1 MNYAS
6 GGNGTI
12 LHLGAE
18 MFLDEAGGKARHI
31 PYKGVGPMVRP
42 DRRPGRLRHRRAAQR
57 AAAPQGGRAARPSA
71 SAPPQRV
78 AGRTR
83 HPTFVEQGVPG
94 YVVEAWFAVIG
105 PKGLPAAEVKRVHG
119 GRRRV
124 RRPRGQGG
132 DGQAGQR
139 DPGLAPDKAAMPFFR
154 SELAKYAAL
163 VKKAGV
169 EAQSQAAHARHG
181 LDLAELHRARH
192 DLEQRMLWVSRRASV
207 NALGGEFAQTLS
219 AYLAQLPRR
228 EQFEVAAER
237 RAALIAAASDEE
249 LRVGRAL
256 ERPGPPPGETTP
268 ASGEREA
275 LHQLGTALAANVEVL
290 RQIDESA
297 REYKEAA
304 TAARTKLT
312 EYLFWIPAS
321 RSIDAWAGLV
331 PAWQWT
337 VSADNWRS
345 AGSVATKEFGR
356 APFWPLVALVVA
368 GALLLGRGRIR
379 RAMDAVSPVRLGGQR
394 YRMAHAFAALGLT
407 LLLAVP
413 LPILLRTLAHLLGS
427 APPAQPFALA
437 LSDALNSV
445 SFLSMGLLACVNLL
459 APNGLL
465 IAHFGQEGL
474 QLQAVARELRRF
486 AVLFVLVIFLAALNM
501 SNHSPFAN
509 HESLGRSL
517 FSLAL
522 MISSVFSW
530 RTFRRNS
537 PFVQGLV
544 ARAPRSWAVRLH
556 PLWAGLLVLAPVAV
570 AGLAAS
576 GYFVAAVYF
585 WIRTLDSLF
594 LALGAALLYAL
605 ARLWVGLQR
614 QQLSRARDAEAA
626 LQAGRDA
633 TDEPADT
640 LAAQARPPL
649 PDVAAIGEQARSL
662 LNLLVS
668 LLFLTGLAF
677 VWRDAMPAL
686 SVIGEFTLWRTHSV
700 VNGTQVVHALTVG
713 QLGGAIL
720 IGVITGLA
728 VNRVAGLLD
737 IVGMS
742 QLGFQADATYAIK
755 AVTRYSLAAAG
766 VLVASSILGIG
777 WGDVQWL
784 VAALGVG
791 LGFGLQEIVANFVS
805 GLIVLAERPIRI
817 GDVITVDKTTG
828 KVARIRARATVVV
841 DFDNK
846 EVIIPNKTFIT
857 APVVNWTLS
866 SQVSRLVLKVG
877 VPLGSNIAAIQQRIV
892 EEVGLLPDVLSN
904 PPPAVFFTAFA
915 DKNLEF
921 EIHAYVGSLND
932 RFRVQHEIN
941 LAAER
946 VLREQGADAP
956 PS

>member
-1 MNYAS
+1 MHPNPLYRRFVVAVVA
-6 GGNGTI
+6 
-12 LHLGAE
+12 LLGCVA
-18 MFLDEAGGKARHI
+18 LAALQPARAD
-31 PYKGVGPMVRP
+31 G
-42 DRRPGRLRHRRAAQR
+42 
-57 AAAPQGGRAARPSA
+57 
-71 SAPPQRV
+71 SAPGNESLAQQI
-78 AGRTR
+78 A
-83 HPTFVEQGVPG
+83 
-94 YVVEAWFAVIG
+94 EA
-105 PKGLPAAEVKRVHG
+105 
-119 GRRRV
+119 
-124 RRPRGQGG
+124 
-132 DGQAGQR
+132 
-139 DPGLAPDKAAMPFFR
+139 
-154 SELAKYAAL
+154 
-163 VKKAGV
+163 
-169 EAQSQAAHARHG
+169 QAAHARHG

-256 ERPGPPPGETTP
+256 ERPVPPPGETTP

-304 TAARTKLT
+304 AAARTKLT

-486 AVLFVLVIFLAALNM
+486 AALFVLVIFLAALNL

-737 IVGMS
+737 IVLLR
-742 QLGFQADATYAIK
+742 QLEMQTDATYAIK
-755 AVTRYSLAAAG
+755 VVTRYALAGMGILLACS
-766 VLVASSILGIG
+766 VLGLG

-817 GDVITVDKTTG
+817 GDVVTVGATTG
-828 KVARIRARATVVV
+828 KVARIQARATVLV

-857 APVVNWTLS
+857 GSVVNWTLS
-866 SQVSRLVLKVG
+866 SEVSRLVLKFGVAYGSDMVG
-877 VPLGSNIAAIQQRIV
+877 VQQGIV
-892 EEVGLLPDVLSN
+892 EAVRLLPDVLPN
-904 PPPAVFFTAFA
+904 PAPAVFFVGFGEKKL
-915 DKNLEF
+915 DF
-921 EIHAYVGSLND
+921 EIHAYVDSVND

-941 LAAER
+941 LATER
-946 VLREQGADAP
+946 VLREQGAQASP
-956 PS
+956 

>member
-1 MNYAS
+1 M
-6 GGNGTI
+6 
-12 LHLGAE
+12 
-18 MFLDEAGGKARHI
+18 
-31 PYKGVGPMVRP
+31 
-42 DRRPGRLRHRRAAQR
+42 
-57 AAAPQGGRAARPSA
+57 
-71 SAPPQRV
+71 
-78 AGRTR
+78 
-83 HPTFVEQGVPG
+83 
-94 YVVEAWFAVIG
+94 
-105 PKGLPAAEVKRVHG
+105 
-119 GRRRV
+119 
-124 RRPRGQGG
+124 
-132 DGQAGQR
+132 
-139 DPGLAPDKAAMPFFR
+139 
-154 SELAKYAAL
+154 
-163 VKKAGV
+163 
-169 EAQSQAAHARHG
+169 
-181 LDLAELHRARH
+181 
-192 DLEQRMLWVSRRASV
+192 
-207 NALGGEFAQTLS
+207 
-219 AYLAQLPRR
+219 
-228 EQFEVAAER
+228 
-237 RAALIAAASDEE
+237 
-249 LRVGRAL
+249 GRAL

-268 ASGEREA
+268 ASSEREA
-275 LHQLGTALAANVEVL
+275 LLQLGTALAANVEVL
-290 RQIDESA
+290 RQIDVSA
-297 REYKEAA
+297 REYKDAA
-304 TAARTKLT
+304 AAARAKLT

-321 RSIDAWAGLV
+321 RSIEAWAELV

-356 APFWPLVALVVA
+356 APFWPLVALVLA

-379 RAMDAVSPVRLGGQR
+379 RAMDVVSPVRLGGQR

-437 LSDALNSV
+437 LSDALYSV
-445 SFLSMGLLACVNLL
+445 SFLSMGLLVCVNLL
-459 APNGLL
+459 GPNGLL

-486 AVLFVLVIFLAALNM
+486 SVLFVLVIFLAALNM
-501 SNHSPFAN
+501 SNHSPFSN

-530 RTFRRNS
+530 RTFRRAS
-537 PFVQGLV
+537 PFMQGLV

-585 WIRTLDSLF
+585 WICTLDSLF

-614 QQLSRARDAEAA
+614 QQLSRARDAEVA
-626 LQAGRDA
+626 LQAGRGA

-640 LAAQARPPL
+640 LAARARPPL

-668 LLFLTGLAF
+668 LLFLAGLAF

-686 SVIGEFTLWRTHSV
+686 SVIGDFTLWRTHSV
-700 VNGTQVVHALTVG
+700 VDGAQVVHALTVG
-713 QLGGAIL
+713 RLGGAIL
-720 IGVITGLA
+720 IGVVTGLA

-737 IVGMS
+737 IVLLR
-742 QLGFQADATYAIK
+742 QLEMQTDATYAIK
-755 AVTRYSLAAAG
+755 VVTRYFLAG
-766 VLVASSILGIG
+766 VGSLLACTVLGLG

-817 GDVITVDKTTG
+817 GDVVTVGSTTG
-828 KVARIRARATVVV
+828 KVARIQARATVLV

-857 APVVNWTLS
+857 GSVVNWTLS
-866 SQVSRLVLKVG
+866 SEVSRLVIKFGVAFGSDMVG
-877 VPLGSNIAAIQQRIV
+877 VQQRIV
-892 EEVGLLPDVLSN
+892 EEVRLLPDVLPN
-904 PPPAVFFTAFA
+904 PIWRPSACCASWAPKPPL
-915 DKNLEF
+915 D
-921 EIHAYVGSLND
+921 D
-932 RFRVQHEIN
+932 RNSQGVANSTSSRPG
-941 LAAER
+941 R
-946 VLREQGADAP
+946 LREREGFAGLHRHSRAAGEGLRHRRVVSGTEGPDRAGLSERPAHQLCLAGRGGGPAARRSGHDHRRVARIPAAVEGRRRESRQPAGRSRCRDCRTLKGDGAAAWLRWPGRYQRIGWPAKADQSRRALL
-956 PS
+956 SICMIIHDQSVG